1 MQNLRQSIRCVK
13 AKMKKLFEK
22 CYHNSVIRYVFF
34 GGLTT
39 LVNLG
44 TYYFLRGLF
53 EIGVTAAN
61 IISVGAAILFAFF
74 TNSKFV
80 FDSQADSF
88 QEHFREFVKFVSARL
103 STMII
108 EVGGVW
114 FMADVLR
121 INDYAGKFVI
131 QFIVLALNYIFS
143 KFLIFTKKKQE

>member
-1 MQNLRQSIRCVK
+1 MR
-13 AKMKKLFEK
+13 KLLEK
-22 CYHNSVIRYVFF
+22 YYHNSVLRYVFF

-53 EIGVTAAN
+53 EIGVTVAN

-88 QEHFREFVKFVSARL
+88 KEHFREFIKFVSARL
-103 STMII
+103 STMVI

-114 FMADVLR
+114 LMADVLR
-121 INDYAGKFVI
+121 INDYVGKFMI

-143 KFLIFTKKKQE
+143 KFLVFTKRK